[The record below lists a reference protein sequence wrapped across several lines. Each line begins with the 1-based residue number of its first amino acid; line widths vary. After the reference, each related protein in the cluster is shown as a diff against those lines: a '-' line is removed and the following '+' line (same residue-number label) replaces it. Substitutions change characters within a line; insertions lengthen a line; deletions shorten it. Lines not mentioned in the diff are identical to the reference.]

1 MCSPS
6 SYNTYV
12 SCKKWLVPMAI
23 SFTIKQL
30 MLLYCNTE
38 SVSGSRSGCSIGS
51 LMLPPGLNALAAPVL
66 SGSMSSSV
74 VLLSSKSVVLESK
87 ESHWSR
93 ARRTVDAE
101 RLSGHSSSF
110 VADGRKLLLDESLD
124 IHHFLG
130 TGAVR

>member
-6 SYNTYV
+6 YYNTYV

-74 VLLSSKSVVLESK
+74 GLLSSKSVVLESK

-101 RLSGHSSSF
+101 RLSGHSQVHSSLMGGSCF
-110 VADGRKLLLDESLD
+110 SMNRLTSTISSGQAL
-124 IHHFLG
+124 
-130 TGAVR
+130 